1 MADVNVNY
9 QDLIAFK
16 ETLGRNRQQFE
27 SMRTQLGS
35 NLRGITATEW
45 VDQVSQNFETVF
57 TESERDIQNLEQI
70 MHEFEMYLNKKI
82 EILMQYHSQKL

>member
-9 QDLIAFK
+9 QDLITFK

-27 SMRTQLGS
+27 TIRAQLGS
-35 NLRGITATEW
+35 NLRGITETEW

-57 TESERDIQNLEQI
+57 TESERDIQALEQI
-70 MHEFEMYLNKKI
+70 MRGFEMYLNKKI